1 MIAVLAISY
10 LSPLCGGA
18 FGTNTSELNVM
29 NVPPMKVQRL
39 FGPIKIE
46 VPDVL
51 SVHDFFENPPEC
63 DPEKKYLHV
72 DKTMKSY
79 VKLIIVGVVCLTLT
93 LLGISVFAMTQTSIQ
108 TSTQSSTQ
116 NSSHQNYQNHQDS
129 KISHHSKLLAKLCK
143 LTVIPFSIFGAI
155 FIFLSVFVSIKAVS
169 PLSRAF
175 SRYVFL
181 NFNMTHVHML
191 VTDDKLALLDV
202 MKRIFLAVNTF
213 LLVSLNLLQS
223 LLVIAMSMLM
233 FAVAGRGGGYQSVSL
248 YQYSTVPYSTASCKT
263 QEKLKIVT
271 PTQGVTTGVGV
282 TNVRDPDG
290 DIPCGYSETCGF
302 FELLNNL
309 G

>member
-79 VKLIIVGVVCLTLT
+79 VKLIIVGVVFLTLT

-143 LTVIPFSIFGAI
+143 LAVIPFSIFGAI

-233 FAVAGRGGGYQSVSL
+233 FAVAGRGGGYTDEKSSHG
-248 YQYSTVPYSTASCKT
+248 SRRKPTFCEKSDFDIVPSGRSDLIVNAP
-263 QEKLKIVT
+263 LKAPMWVKPAVFI
-271 PTQGVTTGVGV
+271 
-282 TNVRDPDG
+282 
-290 DIPCGYSETCGF
+290 
-302 FELLNNL
+302 
-309 G
+309 